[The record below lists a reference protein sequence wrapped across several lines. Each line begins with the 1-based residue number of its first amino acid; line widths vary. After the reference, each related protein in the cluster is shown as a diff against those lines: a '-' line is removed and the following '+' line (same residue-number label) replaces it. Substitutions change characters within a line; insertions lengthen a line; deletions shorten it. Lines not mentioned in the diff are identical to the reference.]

1 MSRVVLPEL
10 LDVLPPQDAAA
21 QRSRRDLRRLNA
33 WMNHRNLMA
42 AALRECFP
50 AEAPRRI
57 VELGAGDGHFLLS
70 VAQRL
75 HWRGTEAVLVDRLN
89 ALDPRIVES
98 FRGLGWRV
106 KAELA
111 EAAEW
116 LRQATPGSA
125 DAVISNL
132 FFHQFETAALTELLR
147 LAAKTAPVVIALEPR
162 RAWLPKL
169 SGPWLWTIGCGPV
182 TRHDANISIRAGFLR
197 RGFLFCPRPVSGG
210 KSSRRHFV
218 FRLGRHGGRSVDKR
232 GFAENHS
239 RFSRADRGD
248 VVVRDRAGAL

>member
-1 MSRVVLPEL
+1 MLDVGCSEGFGVMSRVVLPEL
-10 LDVLPPQDAAA
+10 LDALPPQDAAA

-33 WMNHRNLMA
+33 WMNHRNMMA
-42 AALRECFP
+42 AVLRKCLP

-75 HWRGTEAVLVDRLN
+75 LWRGTEAVLVDRLN

-116 LRQATPGSA
+116 LRLATPDSA

-147 LAAKTAPVVIALEPR
+147 LAAKT
-162 RAWLPKL
+162 
-169 SGPWLWTIGCGPV
+169 
-182 TRHDANISIRAGFLR
+182 RAG
-197 RGFLFCPRPVSGG
+197 
-210 KSSRRHFV
+210 RH
-218 FRLGRHGGRSVDKR
+218 
-232 GFAENHS
+232 
-239 RFSRADRGD
+239 
-248 VVVRDRAGAL
+248 RAGTAPRVAAETERAMAVDDWLRAGHAP